1 MITVYTGPNCTH
13 CTTTKN
19 ALARA
24 GLPFEEFPISD
35 AGRAEFREL
44 GYRSLPVVS
53 VRNEAGELVDEWCG
67 LRPDKINKLKVSHLK
82 DA

>member
-13 CTTTKN
+13 CATTKR
-19 ALARA
+19 ALERA
-24 GLPFEEFPISD
+24 DLPFEEVPISD
-35 AGRAEFREL
+35 AARTEFREH
-44 GYRSLPVVS
+44 GYRSLPVVI
-53 VRNEAGELVDEWCG
+53 VRTEDGEHVDEWCG